1 MTDIGF
7 QYGLMVVNMNEI
19 DENGDVDI
27 LHFVGYCY
35 PPTEDDIENLRIQIL
50 EDEEIGLT
58 DIADTLD
65 ISIAPEE
72 IVSFY
77 KKQYLE
83 WSINLN

>member
-19 DENGDVDI
+19 DENGDVDV
-27 LHFVGYCY
+27 LHFVGYSY

-58 DIADTLD
+58 DIAEELE
-65 ISIAPEE
+65 ISEAPEE

-83 WSINLN
+83 LSINLN